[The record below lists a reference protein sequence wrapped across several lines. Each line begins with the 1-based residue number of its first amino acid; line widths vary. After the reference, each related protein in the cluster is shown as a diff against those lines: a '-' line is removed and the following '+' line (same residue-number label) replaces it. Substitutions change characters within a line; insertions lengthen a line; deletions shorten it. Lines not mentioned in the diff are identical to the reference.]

1 MEISPIEKIFLDS
14 RSSEN
19 FAYRGPRSYG
29 KKAYRAAESWRN
41 RL

>member
-1 MEISPIEKIFLDS
+1 MEISPIGKIFLDS
-14 RSSEN
+14 RFYGN

-29 KKAYRAAESWRN
+29 ERAYRAAELWRN